1 MISIDLIRQNPD
13 MVRRALT
20 ARGEENSL
28 ENIILL
34 DAERR
39 YILTQT
45 ESSRAKRNKVS
56 KDISRMEEK
65 PPDLVAAMREEGD
78 LIKSLEEKVKA
89 LEADLEY
96 QLLQLPNL
104 PLEDVPEGTDET
116 NNVIVETWGSPAEL
130 PFPPLPHW
138 ELGEKLGIIDFQT
151 GAKLAGSRF
160 FTLLGGAARLQRALI
175 SWMLDLHTREHG
187 YKEVY
192 LPYMVRRE
200 VMVGSGNL
208 PKFSDNLYKDDEGDL
223 WLIPTAEVPLTGIH
237 RDEILAFESLPL
249 WYVAHTPSFRK
260 EKAAAG
266 RDTRGI
272 KRVHQFDKVE
282 LYKIVDPESSEEEL
296 SKLLMDASE
305 VCKGL
310 NIPYRVIQLCAGDM
324 GFASAKSFDLEM
336 WAPGC
341 GEWLEVSS
349 CSNCTDFQARRSN
362 IRFRP
367 PGGGRPQYV
376 HTLNGSGLALP
387 RVLIAIMETYQRE
400 DGTIEVPSVL
410 QPYIGQSIIS
420 E

>member
-13 MVRRALT
+13 MVRKALMG
-20 ARGEENSL
+20 RGEENSL
-28 ENIILL
+28 EDIILL

-39 YILTQT
+39 STLTQT

-56 KDISRMEEK
+56 KDISRMKEK
-65 PPDLVAAMREEGD
+65 PPELVAAMREEGD

-96 QLLQLPNL
+96 HLLQLPNL
-104 PLEDVPEGTDET
+104 PLGDVPKGKDEA
-116 NNVIVETWGSPAEL
+116 NNVIVETWGNPVEL
-130 PFPPLPHW
+130 PFKPLPHW
-138 ELGEKLGIIDFQT
+138 ELGEKLGIIDLQA

-160 FTLLGGAARLQRALI
+160 FTLSGGAAKLQRALI

-249 WYVAHTPSFRK
+249 SYVAHTPSFRK

-282 LYKIVDPESSEEEL
+282 LYKIVDPDSSEEEL
-296 SKLLMDASE
+296 RKLLMDASE
-305 VCKGL
+305 VCRSL
-310 NIPYRVIQLCAGDM
+310 DIPYRVVQLCAGDM

-367 PGGGRPQYV
+367 AGGGRPQYV

-387 RVLIAIMETYQRE
+387 RVLIAIMETYQKE
-400 DGTIEVPSVL
+400 DGTIEVPMVL
-410 QPYIGQSIIS
+410 RPYIGQSIIS